1 MSNVILDLHPFLHT
15 TAVIPVCL
23 SILGDTITHG
33 IHHEIKGILAV
44 EL

>member
-1 MSNVILDLHPFLHT
+1 LYTIF
-15 TAVIPVCL
+15 VIPWCL
-23 SILGDTITHG
+23 SIPGSTITHG